1 MSRITPKIK
10 LTRKNRLLSVGLGL
24 ELGVCARLV
33 VVNLG
38 EIRRDEREFLYG
50 ATFTEISYAWDREV
64 RLSAGDCLFA
74 TFTREYAVHEVFP
87 AKVRLCSLRIVALR
101 DGPVFVGLGCCHS
114 NKPPLIAQ
122 KMLPLRKI
130 APVIMIALRLS
141 QPPVIQ
147 NRHSKF
153 TRARYCAALVFDSLI
168 GQPPGESSRPRRLSQ
183 LPGWAAI
190 CKT

>member
-1 MSRITPKIK
+1 M
-10 LTRKNRLLSVGLGL
+10 GLG
-24 ELGVCARLV
+24 LGVCARLV
-33 VVNLG
+33 VVIVNLG
-38 EIRRDEREFLYG
+38 DIRRDAAEFIYC
-50 ATFTEISYAWDREV
+50 ATFAEIAFAWDREV

-74 TFTREYAVHEVFP
+74 TFTREYTVDEILP
-87 AKVRLCSLRIVALR
+87 GKVRLCSLRVVAARLWVELR
-101 DGPVFVGLGCCHS
+101 CRHS

-141 QPPVIQ
+141 QPPVMQ

-153 TRARYCAALVFDSLI
+153 TRARYCAAFFFDSLI
-168 GQPPGESSRPRRLSQ
+168 GQPPGESLRLQRPSQ

>member
-1 MSRITPKIK
+1 M
-10 LTRKNRLLSVGLGL
+10 
-24 ELGVCARLV
+24 
-33 VVNLG
+33 
-38 EIRRDEREFLYG
+38 RRTAAEFLYG
-50 ATFTEISYAWDREV
+50 ATLAENSLARDVEV
-64 RLSAGDCLFA
+64 RFSAGNDLFA
-74 TFTREYAVHEVFP
+74 TFTLKCAVDEILP
-87 AKVRLCSLRIVALR
+87 GEVRLRCLRVVAPG
-101 DGPVFVGLGCCHS
+101 DGSMRWCCHS

-153 TRARYCAALVFDSLI
+153 TRARHCADLFFDSLI
-168 GQPPGESSRPRRLSQ
+168 GQPPGESSRPRRPSQ

-190 CKT
+190 CRT